1 MAKSTTCKVS
11 KVSGNKSVTSSVT
24 DKQNAIPNSPTASIA
39 SKASISSMVRIQEND
54 FI

>member
-39 SKASISSMVRIQEND
+39 SKASISSMVRI
-54 FI
+54 

>member
-1 MAKSTTCKVS
+1 MAKNTTCKVS

-39 SKASISSMVRIQEND
+39 STSTASISSMVRI
-54 FI
+54 